1 MKLFCCSKSFPHN
14 QATTITALSEGGRQ
28 QSLLVDTTFPGE
40 WSAETKSEI
49 GGSVCAG
56 CWWLLCRCVQVHR
69 HHSGAQVHRQADR
82 HSNQCQMPHTDHHH
96 HQQTTSFPRTGS
108 RGGGRGPEEDTQTGT
123 EPVPPWFLL
132 GPVSRIWY
140 MSGQAC
146 QHSGGHHGSDTI
158 LTTSSITPLGSPL
171 QCWDARSLE
180 HQIPM
185 FWERFQ
191 EVVGQI

>member
-1 MKLFCCSKSFPHN
+1 MVTNSLCPICQIGEWPAIS
-14 QATTITALSEGGRQ
+14 AITALSQGGRQ

-96 HQQTTSFPRTGS
+96 QQQTTSFPRTGS
-108 RGGGRGPEEDTQTGT
+108 RGGGRGPEGDTQAGT
-123 EPVPPWFLL
+123 LL
-132 GPVSRIWY
+132 MG
-140 MSGQAC
+140 
-146 QHSGGHHGSDTI
+146 
-158 LTTSSITPLGSPL
+158 TSQSQCHLGFSWV
-171 QCWDARSLE
+171 QFE
-180 HQIPM
+180 E
-185 FWERFQ
+185 F
-191 EVVGQI
+191 GT